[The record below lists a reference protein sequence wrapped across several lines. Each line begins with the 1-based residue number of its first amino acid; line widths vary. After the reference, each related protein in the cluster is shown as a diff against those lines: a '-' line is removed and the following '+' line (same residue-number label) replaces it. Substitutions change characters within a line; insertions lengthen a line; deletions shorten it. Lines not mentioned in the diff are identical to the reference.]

1 MAATTHGDSGR
12 FTRFF
17 ERMNGRLKPA
27 LGPAMIGPLDGNRTI
42 PAGPC
47 PVCGE
52 KMSEHAIEHT
62 ESDTI
67 LHCPAAAAP
76 SKDSFVRLS
85 MLDMPAM
92 RARRERTGS
101 R

>member
-1 MAATTHGDSGR
+1 MTGTARGDGGR

-27 LGPAMIGPLDGNRTI
+27 LGPAMIGPFDSNRRI
-42 PAGPC
+42 PTGPC

-52 KMSEHAIEHT
+52 KMSDHAIEHT

-67 LHCPAAAAP
+67 LYCPAAAAP
-76 SKDSFVRLS
+76 TKDSFVRLS

-92 RARRERTGS
+92 RARRVRAGS